1 VVCGL
6 ETNMAIEPIKLTP
19 EDQRTLE
26 QLGPDIEAL
35 EREIA
40 RAERA
45 GIDVTT
51 VKSDLAKAKALRE
64 GVLREYAT

>member
-1 VVCGL
+1 
-6 ETNMAIEPIKLTP
+6 MAIEPIKLTS

-26 QLGPDIEAL
+26 HLQPDIVAL
-35 EREIA
+35 EAEIA

-45 GIDVTT
+45 GLDVT
-51 VKSDLAKAKALRE
+51 KLKDDLAKAKTLLE

>member
-1 VVCGL
+1 
-6 ETNMAIEPIKLTP
+6 MAIEPIKLTA

-40 RAERA
+40 KAERA
-45 GIDVTT
+45 GIDVATL
-51 VKSDLAKAKALRE
+51 KDDLAKAKTLRE
-64 GVLREYAT
+64 GILREYTT